1 MSCVCVVFL
10 FQGLPK
16 LTIPAAREAQTA
28 ARPGLPPLQGPLH
41 LHAQRAMGMEPT
53 TLGGGQLLGA
63 LRPHTLPPINQSPPS
78 SPTAAPTGGGMLPP
92 ALAPISPTGARPTL
106 APPIS
111 PTGARP
117 TLAPPL
123 LPGIGERGKGPLS
136 GKPYPKKGSPYT
148 SSDENIDS
156 DSKEPGE
163 SMPSLAPI
171 KSPAPLFPGR
181 RPLPQIGSPPPPLQT
196 LPSLPALSKP
206 ALPSMPPRRTSM
218 DPFSPGTAPSSQSP
232 AGRTL
237 SIDTAGRSPPTSLTF
252 QRPTGAVGAQPL
264 RMPKMPSKAAIREKD
279 PFPAATSGSPNTQ
292 PPKEED
298 DGQK

>member
-1 MSCVCVVFL
+1 MSLMSFVSVVFL

-16 LTIPAAREAQTA
+16 LTIPVAREAQPA

-41 LHAQRAMGMEPT
+41 LHAQRAMGIEPT
-53 TLGGGQLLGA
+53 TLGGQLPGA

-78 SPTAAPTGGGMLPP
+78 SPTTAPTGGGMLPP
-92 ALAPISPTGARPTL
+92 PLATISPTAART
-106 APPIS
+106 
-111 PTGARP
+111 

-196 LPSLPALSKP
+196 LPSLSALSKP

-264 RMPKMPSKAAIREKD
+264 RMPKMPSKAAIKEKD
-279 PFPAATSGSPNTQ
+279 PFPAASSGSPNTQ